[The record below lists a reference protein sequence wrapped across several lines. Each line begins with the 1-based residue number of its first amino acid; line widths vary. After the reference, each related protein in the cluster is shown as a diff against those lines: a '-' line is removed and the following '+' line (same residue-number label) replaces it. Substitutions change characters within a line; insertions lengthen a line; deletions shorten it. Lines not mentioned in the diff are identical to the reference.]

1 MGIRSARAR
10 PAPRPWR
17 LMRTECHAAF
27 PGVPSKAHSPF
38 ARRESPVRGR
48 NSPAVGFQRLT
59 SCVGN
64 GRFSGISR
72 LPKKLQKFCANPLAP
87 EGPFWYIIHPS
98 RPKGARSILENRTV
112 LKERDP
118 AAPRNDGEPPEGT
131 RNTMNEKLVVR
142 CPEPARAP
150 KNSNSATLSCR
161 NKIFFLRV

>member
-1 MGIRSARAR
+1 MGDSIPQSPPPNNEMCTNSRRRPLSKSLVGGFGRMPARI
-10 PAPRPWR
+10 
-17 LMRTECHAAF
+17 C
-27 PGVPSKAHSPF
+27 
-38 ARRESPVRGR
+38 PVRGR

-59 SCVGN
+59 SFVRN
-64 GRFSGISR
+64 GRFSGISVV
-72 LPKKLQKFCANPLAP
+72 PKKLEFFSGNPLAR
-87 EGPFWYIIHPS
+87 EGPFWYITHPL

-118 AAPRNDGEPPEGT
+118 AAPRTEGEPPEGT

-150 KNSNSATLSCR
+150 KTVIQQHQSCR